1 MRNVTGAVSALL
13 LAALAALASPDPL
26 ADAEKLLERRDYRGA
41 EIALREILRTD
52 PSNAR
57 AHGNLAL
64 VLIEQKKTR
73 EAIDEA
79 RLAVAFGPGEPE
91 ARYIYGWA
99 LLSGGRPVEA
109 ARELEKAVAA
119 RPNSAPALSALAE
132 AYTATSNPRAPEVL
146 QKLIVLE
153 PGVAGHRAALAE
165 LYWSEE
171 TFAGGNR
178 VAEEA
183 VVAIPA
189 SADLKVR
196 YGRALVRQGR
206 FLDAV
211 GQLEAARG
219 LGASGEAF
227 LLLLASAHREGGH
240 PEDAEK
246 VLRTAARDFPSSA
259 HIRGDYGRL
268 LLASG
273 RAEEALVEIREA
285 SRLDP
290 RDASLQLALGR
301 AFESTSRP
309 DEAEAAYREAIRLSP
324 RLAPAHDALGRLLR
338 TRGRTEEAEGELA
351 THRELSD
358 RGVERGSASEA
369 RSGELAL
376 AQARLREGQ
385 PAEALAIFRSLPASA
400 NSLLGAAEAL
410 SRLGRHAE
418 AVRTLEKARAL
429 APEDERIGPRLAAER
444 SRAGEAKVP

>member
-1 MRNVTGAVSALL
+1 MRGVTGAVSALL
-13 LAALAALASPDPL
+13 FAALAAVASPDPL

-64 VLIEQKKTR
+64 VLLEQKKTR

-79 RLAVAFGPGEPE
+79 RLAVAFGPQAPE

-99 LLSGGRPVEA
+99 LLSGGRPAEA
-109 ARELEKAVAA
+109 ARELEKAVTA
-119 RPNSAPALSALAE
+119 RPNAAPALSALAE
-132 AYTATSNPRAPEVL
+132 AYTATSDPRARDVL
-146 QKLIVLE
+146 RKLIVLE

-171 TFAGGNR
+171 TFEDGNR

-183 VVAIPA
+183 VAAIPA

-196 YGRALVRQGR
+196 YGRTLAQQGR
-206 FLDAV
+206 FLDAI

-240 PEDAEK
+240 PEEAEK
-246 VLRTAARDFPSSA
+246 LLRTAARDFPSSA
-259 HIRGDYGRL
+259 QIRGDYGRL

-273 RAEEALVEIREA
+273 RAEEAVAELREA

-290 RDASLQLALGR
+290 RDASLQLDFGR
-301 AFESTSRP
+301 ACESTGRL
-309 DEAEAAYREAIRLSP
+309 DEAEAAYREAIRLAP
-324 RLAPAHDALGRLLR
+324 RLPRGHYALGRLLLK
-338 TRGRTEEAEGELA
+338 RGRREEAEKELA
-351 THRELSD
+351 THRELYD
-358 RGVERGSASEA
+358 RGLERVSASETRA
-369 RSGELAL
+369 GELAL

-385 PAEALAIFRSLPASA
+385 AAEALTIFRSLPESA
-400 NSLLGAAEAL
+400 DSLLGAAEAL

-429 APEDERIGPRLAAER
+429 APEDERVEPRLAAER
-444 SRAGEAKVP
+444 SRVGQANTP